1 MDLIPEPAPNL
12 RQLLAFYLEAGVDCA
27 LAEEPVDRLSEPDA
41 PIAPA
46 PVRET
51 APPRPLRE
59 MPAATPAVPRSE
71 IAPPPE
77 AAIAIAREAARTAPT
92 LEALRALLENFDG
105 CALKN
110 TATRLVFADGNPQ
123 ARIMFVGEAPGRDED
138 IEGLPFVGR
147 SGKLLDRMIAAI
159 GLDRSKAY
167 IANVIPWRPPGNRT
181 PTPQETQIC
190 LPFIQRQIELVNPDV
205 LVTLGNPSTQ
215 TLLST
220 REGIMRTRGKWFD
233 YDTGTRTIRAMAT
246 FHPAYLLRSPSYKR
260 MSWQDLRA
268 IAKALEQTPSSG
280 WAKAH
285 APCPPF
291 SNGWPRAC
299 MVEHASLCPPCNH
312 EDTRTT
318 APSAARWPSRSRNS
332 GWRPFTIHSKARGTS
347 GTRPGKRCAISG
359 GGVPEVSEARQTTT
373 PPVSLNFATDSHGV
387 RSGVASSNRCGRPA
401 LIAMKLASCGSPA
414 TARSR

>member
-92 LEALRALLENFDG
+92 LEALRALLENFEG

-190 LPFIQRQIELVNPDV
+190 LPFIQRQIELVNPGRAGDARQSLDANAAVDPRGHHEDPRQVVRLRHRHAHHPRHGDV
-205 LVTLGNPSTQ
+205 PSGVSAALAVLQ
-215 TLLST
+215 ADVVAGSA
-220 REGIMRTRGKWFD
+220 RHCEGAGAEHLRRVGK
-233 YDTGTRTIRAMAT
+233 G
-246 FHPAYLLRSPSYKR
+246 
-260 MSWQDLRA
+260 
-268 IAKALEQTPSSG
+268 AL
-280 WAKAH
+280 

-291 SNGWPRAC
+291 LPCPRWWARFALPTLQAP
-299 MVEHASLCPPCNH
+299 HH
-312 EDTRTT
+312 EETEIT
-318 APSAARWPSRSRNS
+318 APSAARWPSRRATAAGGRSPSIR
-332 GWRPFTIHSKARGTS
+332 RRAALPARG
-347 GTRPGKRCAISG
+347 
-359 GGVPEVSEARQTTT
+359 PETA
-373 PPVSLNFATDSHGV
+373 
-387 RSGVASSNRCGRPA
+387 
-401 LIAMKLASCGSPA
+401 
-414 TARSR
+414 ARSRAAACLRCRRRARPRRRRSG

>member
-1 MDLIPEPAPNL
+1 
-12 RQLLAFYLEAGVDCA
+12 
-27 LAEEPVDRLSEPDA
+27 
-41 PIAPA
+41 
-46 PVRET
+46 
-51 APPRPLRE
+51 
-59 MPAATPAVPRSE
+59 
-71 IAPPPE
+71 
-77 AAIAIAREAARTAPT
+77 
-92 LEALRALLENFDG
+92 
-105 CALKN
+105 
-110 TATRLVFADGNPQ
+110 
-123 ARIMFVGEAPGRDED
+123 MFVGEAPGRDED

-220 REGIMRTRGKWFD
+220 REGIMKTRGKWFD

-268 IAKALEQTPSSG
+268 IAKALEQGALGLTLSQIYGAFGRTIAQPTRN
-280 WAKAH
+280 
-285 APCPPF
+285 
-291 SNGWPRAC
+291 NGC
-299 MVEHASLCPPCNH
+299 
-312 EDTRTT
+312 
-318 APSAARWPSRSRNS
+318 
-332 GWRPFTIHSKARGTS
+332 RPFTSHSKARGTS
-347 GTRPGKRCAISG
+347 GTRPGNRCAISG
-359 GGVPEVSEARQTTT
+359 GGAPDVSEARHTTT

-387 RSGVASSNRCGRPA
+387 RCGVASSSRCGRP
-401 LIAMKLASCGSPA
+401 LSIAMMVASCGSPV

>member
-1 MDLIPEPAPNL
+1 MPEPAPTVQ
-12 RQLLAFYLEAGVDCA
+12 QLLAFYLEAGVDCA
-27 LAEEPVDRLSEPDA
+27 LGEEPINRLADPDA
-41 PIAPA
+41 APPPREPVVREAPPKTLFQTAPA
-46 PVRET
+46 
-51 APPRPLRE
+51 AL
-59 MPAATPAVPRSE
+59 PARADAT
-71 IAPPPE
+71 IAPE
-77 AAIAIAREAARTAPT
+77 AAIGSARELARTAPT

-105 CALKN
+105 CALRQ

-215 TLLST
+215 TLLQT

-233 YDTGTRTIRAMAT
+233 YDTGTRVIRAMAT

-268 IAKALEQTPSSG
+268 IAKVLAQSS
-280 WAKAH
+280 
-285 APCPPF
+285 
-291 SNGWPRAC
+291 
-299 MVEHASLCPPCNH
+299 
-312 EDTRTT
+312 
-318 APSAARWPSRSRNS
+318 
-332 GWRPFTIHSKARGTS
+332 
-347 GTRPGKRCAISG
+347 
-359 GGVPEVSEARQTTT
+359 
-373 PPVSLNFATDSHGV
+373 
-387 RSGVASSNRCGRPA
+387 
-401 LIAMKLASCGSPA
+401 
-414 TARSR
+414 